1 MASSSL
7 PSPSMASSSLP
18 DLSSEAEE
26 PIDLLGVY
34 YKDADALLS
43 ILERLSG
50 KQLSVCAAVCKE
62 MCSVVHDDALWL
74 PLAAALPSK
83 WAYTKRERENEEDK
97 ARMVALLNER
107 AQKTQPVPLG
117 RGRCRRIEPPD
128 HAGTGLGW
136 RGFRVNALEDLA
148 PLLFQFRC
156 W

>member
-1 MASSSL
+1 
-7 PSPSMASSSLP
+7 
-18 DLSSEAEE
+18 
-26 PIDLLGVY
+26 
-34 YKDADALLS
+34 
-43 ILERLSG
+43 
-50 KQLSVCAAVCKE
+50 
-62 MCSVVHDDALWL
+62 MCSWLYKLRACDDA
-74 PLAAALPSK
+74 
-83 WAYTKRERENEEDK
+83 
-97 ARMVALLNER
+97 ER